1 MLAYII
7 LESGFLQFFADNR
20 DFDEWDR
27 IALNW
32 IIAAVVISVTCT
44 GLTMAYKWW
53 RKKSAGVIRL
63 EAWSRG
69 ETLGLITVG
78 LLPVLILTL
87 LVYYYSR
94 DFENVVGVGGLM
106 KGILF
111 SWIMYLLLMVAGHA
125 VSPWRHE
132 LL

>member
-1 MLAYII
+1 MLAFFF
-7 LESGFLQFFADNR
+7 ESDFLQFFADNR
-20 DFDEWDR
+20 DYDNWDEV
-27 IALNW
+27 ALNW
-32 IIAAVVISVTCT
+32 VIAAVVVAVVGT
-44 GLTMAYKWW
+44 GLTMAFKWW
-53 RKKSAGVIRL
+53 RKKAAGVIRL

-69 ETLGLITVG
+69 ETLVLIAVG
-78 LLPVLILTL
+78 LLPVLLLTL
-87 LVYYYSR
+87 LIYYYSR

-111 SWIMYLLLMVAGHA
+111 SWLLYLFLTVVGHA

>member
-1 MLAYII
+1 MLAYTF
-7 LESGFLQFFADNR
+7 LESDFLQFFADNR
-20 DFDEWDR
+20 DYDDWDQ

-32 IIAAVVISVTCT
+32 VIAAVVVSVICT
-44 GLTMAYKWW
+44 GLVMAFKWW

-69 ETLGLITVG
+69 ETLVLITVG
-78 LLPVLILTL
+78 LAPIFLLTL
-87 LVYYYSR
+87 VIYYYSR
-94 DFENVVGVGGLM
+94 DFENVVGVGGLV

-111 SWIMYLLLMVAGHA
+111 SWLLYLLLIVAGHA